1 MIWEYKKMINKYISG
16 QSLIIF
22 QLFFDW
28 CMIEQYQCSTLGPLN
43 ELSLIYVEKSKQGM
57 QFKINKFQ
65 STTYEKFKQNM
76 NKLVRN

>member
-57 QFKINKFQ
+57 
-65 STTYEKFKQNM
+65 
-76 NKLVRN
+76 